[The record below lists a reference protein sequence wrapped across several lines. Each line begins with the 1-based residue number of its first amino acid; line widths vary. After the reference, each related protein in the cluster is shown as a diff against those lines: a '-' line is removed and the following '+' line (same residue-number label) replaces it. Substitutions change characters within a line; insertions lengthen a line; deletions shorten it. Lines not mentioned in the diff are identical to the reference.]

1 MAVAV
6 KAGAYIAIEGP
17 IGVGKST
24 LAPRLAATLVARELR
39 EAPEDNPFLAAFY
52 DNPTANAL
60 AAQLSFLLQRARQVD
75 TLRQADL
82 FDGGC
87 VADFVFDKDPLF
99 ARLNLSGPELALY
112 EDIYARLA
120 WAAPTPDCVIYLDAP
135 VDVLMQRIAQRDRAA
150 ERPLTSAYLAT
161 VVAAYRDFFAVFD
174 ATRVIKVDA
183 GALDLIADDRDYRA
197 LVTALESN
205 ARQVV
210 LDARV
215 QVLD

>member
-1 MAVAV
+1 VAVAV

-24 LAPRLAATLVARELR
+24 LAPRLAATLGARELR

-87 VADFVFDKDPLF
+87 VADFMFDKDPLF
-99 ARLNLSGPELALY
+99 ARLTLFGPELALY
-112 EDIYARLA
+112 EDIYARLS
-120 WAAPTPDCVIYLDAP
+120 WAAPTPDCVIYLHAP
-135 VDVLMQRIAQRDRAA
+135 VDVLMRRIAQRDRLA
-150 ERPLTSAYLAT
+150 ERPLTADYLAA
-161 VVAAYRDFFAVFD
+161 VVTAYRDFFAGFD
-174 ATRVIKVDA
+174 ATRLICVDA
-183 GALDLIADDRDYRA
+183 AALDLVAGERDYDA
-197 LVTALESN
+197 LVGALESGEP
-205 ARQVV
+205 RVV
-210 LDARV
+210 LDRSV
-215 QVLD
+215 

>member
-1 MAVAV
+1 V

-24 LAPRLAATLVARELR
+24 LAPRLAATLGARELR

-87 VADFVFDKDPLF
+87 VADFMFDKDPLF
-99 ARLNLSGPELALY
+99 ARLTLSGPELALY
-112 EDIYARLA
+112 EDIYARLS
-120 WAAPTPDCVIYLDAP
+120 WAAPTPDCVIYLHAP
-135 VDVLMQRIAQRDRAA
+135 VDVLMRRIAQRDRLA
-150 ERPLTSAYLAT
+150 ERPLTADYLAA
-161 VVAAYRDFFAVFD
+161 VVTAYRDFFAGFD
-174 ATRVIKVDA
+174 ATRLICVDA
-183 GALDLIADDRDYRA
+183 AALDLVAGERDYDA
-197 LVTALESN
+197 LVGALESGEP
-205 ARQVV
+205 RVV
-210 LDARV
+210 LDRSV
-215 QVLD
+215 

>member
-1 MAVAV
+1 V

-24 LAPRLAATLVARELR
+24 LAPRLAATLGARELR

-87 VADFVFDKDPLF
+87 VADFMFDKDPLF
-99 ARLNLSGPELALY
+99 ARLTLFGPELALY
-112 EDIYARLA
+112 EDIYARLS
-120 WAAPTPDCVIYLDAP
+120 WAAPTPDCVIYLHAP
-135 VDVLMQRIAQRDRAA
+135 VDVLMRRIAQRDRLA
-150 ERPLTSAYLAT
+150 ERPLTADYLAA
-161 VVAAYRDFFAVFD
+161 VVTAYRDFFAGFD
-174 ATRVIKVDA
+174 ATRLICVDA
-183 GALDLIADDRDYRA
+183 AALDLVAGERDYDA
-197 LVTALESN
+197 LVGALESGEP
-205 ARQVV
+205 RVV
-210 LDARV
+210 LDRSV
-215 QVLD
+215 